1 MSTAPGL
8 GVRQTPPKDPDARIP
23 PIPSSSL
30 PTPTPGTTTCTGR
43 RLAARTT
50 GCACQLSDRKRPRP
64 ASPESAIY
72 LYVVPCQWFM
82 PWGSEIRL
90 SLCWCYAPCFAQKT
104 PRGQAWAAWA
114 LSLLAIDHGSA
125 PARWERGSRDP
136 AETLGSDS

>member
-1 MSTAPGL
+1 MRAHIPRVRSEAAASQRSSRAYPPNPLLVPPYTTTAAPGAAS
-8 GVRQTPPKDPDARIP
+8 P
-23 PIPSSSL
+23 
-30 PTPTPGTTTCTGR
+30 

-50 GCACQLSDRKRPRP
+50 GCVCQLSDRKRPRP

-104 PRGQAWAAWA
+104 PRGQ
-114 LSLLAIDHGSA
+114 
-125 PARWERGSRDP
+125 RGH
-136 AETLGSDS
+136 